1 MTQAQRLEKRKQ
13 MSKSAKKSV
22 RKVTSISSARR
33 SKIARSAANSAW
45 RFMHSKPY
53 QAIKNSSRTDA
64 AKRKAIEAL
73 KARRAA

>member
-1 MTQAQRLEKRKQ
+1 MKTAKRV
-13 MSKSAKKSV
+13 S
-22 RKVTSISSARR
+22 SISSASR
-33 SKIARSAANSAW
+33 SRIARKAANNAW
-45 RFMHSKPY
+45 TFMHSKAY

>member
-1 MTQAQRLEKRKQ
+1 MAKTSKKVTVI
-13 MSKSAKKSV
+13 SKS
-22 RKVTSISSARR
+22 RR
-33 SKIARSAANSAW
+33 SSIARAAAKSAW
-45 RFMHSKPY
+45 QFMNSRAY

>member
-1 MTQAQRLEKRKQ
+1 MKAT
-13 MSKSAKKSV
+13 SKTAKTAS
-22 RKVTSISSARR
+22 KVSTLSHAKR

-45 RFMHSKPY
+45 EFMHSKAY
-53 QAIKNSSRTDA
+53 QSIKNSSRTDA